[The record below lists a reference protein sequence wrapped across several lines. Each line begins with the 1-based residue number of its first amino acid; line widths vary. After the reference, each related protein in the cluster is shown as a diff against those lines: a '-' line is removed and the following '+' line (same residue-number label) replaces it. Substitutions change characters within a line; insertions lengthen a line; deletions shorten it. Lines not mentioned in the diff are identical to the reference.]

1 MASLDYIQQ
10 REYYFDERLG
20 QSLNEHTRE
29 LKDKFGEDVR
39 IQTRRD
45 RDGLP
50 IVKLSIEPKFK
61 YNLDKMLAQDPEELK
76 RITYE
81 TQERIL

>member
-1 MASLDYIQQ
+1 MIDE

-20 QSLNEHTRE
+20 QNLNEHTAE
-29 LKDKFGEDVR
+29 LKEQHGDNVR

-50 IVKLSIEPKFK
+50 IVKLSIDKKFK
-61 YNLDKMLAQDPEELK
+61 YNLNEMMAQDPAELQK
-76 RITYE
+76 ITLD
-81 TQERIL
+81 T